1 MSNVIKYIRDV
12 IKTSPLL
19 EEGKRV
25 NVDYIGESMS
35 YSIDALP
42 CDPIIE
48 TYVDGGMKKQ
58 FQFAFTSKEQYD
70 EDSRV
75 NIENS
80 GFFEQFEEWLH
91 KLGNWKNP
99 LTDMEDK
106 KKSPIRFETLNK
118 GYLYDVEEVYAKYR
132 IECRFI
138 YNQEV

>member
-1 MSNVIKYIRDV
+1 MSNVIEYIRDV
-12 IKTSPLL
+12 IKTSSLL

-25 NVDYIGESMS
+25 NIDYIGESMS

-42 CDPIIE
+42 CDPVIKE
-48 TYVDGGMKKQ
+48 YVDGGQMKQ
-58 FQFAFTSKEQYD
+58 FQFAFTSKEEYD
-70 EDSRV
+70 EDARV

-80 GFFEQFEEWLH
+80 GFFEKFEEWLN

-99 LTDMEDK
+99 LPVMEN
-106 KKSPIRFETLNK
+106 KKSPIGFETLNK
-118 GYLYDVEEVYAKYR
+118 GYLYDVNEHLAKYR